1 MNQKERHTRIIGKIF
16 LVLGILVLVITSFS
30 FNFIQLTEG
39 FLENHFEDWNYEF
52 GIFTLN
58 HPPFGLLYLIPTFY
72 MIMGL
77 INIVIGLG
85 LLSQKQ
91 WARIAALFSAILFLF
106 QFPLGTGF
114 AIYIFYNLLDDQIVN
129 KISFNSSSPDESGD
143 VPPKS
148 A

>member
-1 MNQKERHTRIIGKIF
+1 MEQKERHTRIIGKIF
-16 LVLGILVLVITSFS
+16 IVLGILVLVITSFS

-39 FLENHFEDWNYEF
+39 LLENHFEDWNYEF

-72 MIMGL
+72 MMLGL
-77 INIVIGLG
+77 IDIILGIGL
-85 LLSQKQ
+85 LAQKQ
-91 WARIAALFSAILFLF
+91 WARIAALFSAVLFLF

-129 KISFNSSSPDESGD
+129 KISLNTDSSTESGD
-143 VPPKS
+143 IPTKS

>member
-1 MNQKERHTRIIGKIF
+1 MDQKEKHARIIGKIF
-16 LVLGILVLVITSFS
+16 LVLGIMVLVVTSFS

-39 FLENHFEDWNYEF
+39 FLENHFEGWNFEF

-72 MIMGL
+72 MLIGL
-77 INIVIGLG
+77 IDIIVGLG
-85 LLSQKQ
+85 LLAQKQ
-91 WARIAALFSAILFLF
+91 WARLAALFSAILFLF

-114 AIYIFYNLLDDQIVN
+114 AIYIFYNLLDHQIVN
-129 KISFNSSSPDESGD
+129 KISFSSDSPGESKDTPPNS
-143 VPPKS
+143 